1 MQKFSDREIIL
12 NSIADEKNMCRIY
25 GSLAAEATNANLRTD
40 LSKISAESAELAGK
54 MQEEMQKRSWTEETA
69 ASPEK
74 KNAVFKAFSHSTPLD

>member
-25 GSLAAEATNANLRTD
+25 GSFAAEATNANLRAD

-54 MQEEMQKRSWTEETA
+54 MREEMKKRSWTEETI
-69 ASPEK
+69 ASPER
-74 KNAVFKAFSHSTPLD
+74 KNTVLKAFSHLNPLD